1 MAADP
6 KKTPLTMPALRGTFG
21 DWTYYSCLMPLR
33 DLASRVSYADDIH
46 ESKALSELI
55 QRTLEGKRAQH
66 IAAYLNTPERF
77 FNALVLATY
86 GGNPEWFEVGNF
98 KSSAH
103 ADILAEVAEEAMDA
117 LGFLRL
123 GAKAKIFALDG
134 QHRLAGIREALSDGS
149 EAKNDVV
156 SVLLVGHKTTASGLQ
171 RTRRLFTTLN
181 KTAVPVRKKDII
193 ALDEDDVMA
202 IIARRLVETNDQF
215 RDPRIAVIGSPNIPV
230 GNRTCLTTIT
240 NLYDVLKILFLFETK
255 NRTDRHLR
263 FNRPS
268 DERLDHYYR
277 VATDFFTALSKAFAP
292 VRGVMNDADPEAV
305 TSKQRGAHGGH
316 LLFRPIG
323 LELFTRLATAL
334 AKSRSIELQDAVE
347 LLKVLPVDLTK
358 APYAGVIWDSG
369 RSTIKTTGKT
379 LALDL
384 MRHMVGLETRAD
396 LLGEYRRTLGGPN
409 DQSIKLPAPLGI

>member
-1 MAADP
+1 MASAP
-6 KKTPLTMPALRGTFG
+6 KTPLTMPALRGTFG

-33 DLASRVSYADDIH
+33 DLATRVSYADDIH

-55 QRTLEGKRAQH
+55 QRTLEGTRADH

-86 GGNPEWFEVGNF
+86 GGNPEWYEVGNF
-98 KSSAH
+98 KSSTQ

-123 GAKAKIFALDG
+123 GAKAKIFAVDG
-134 QHRLAGIREALSDGS
+134 QHRLAGIRAAIASGS
-149 EAKNDVV
+149 EAENDVV
-156 SVLLVGHKTTASGLQ
+156 SVILVGHKTTKTGLQ

-202 IIARRLVETNDQF
+202 IIARRLVESNDDF

-230 GNRTCLTTIT
+230 GNKTCLTTIT
-240 NLYDVLKILFLFETK
+240 NLYDVLKVLFLHK
-255 NRTDRHLR
+255 SGKRSDRNLR

-268 DERLDHYYR
+268 DDRLKDYYLF
-277 VATDFFTALSKAFAP
+277 ATGFFEALGKAFPP
-292 VRGVMNDADPEAV
+292 VRGVMKNQDPEAV
-305 TSKQRGAHGGH
+305 TSVQRGAHGGH

-323 LELFTRLATAL
+323 LELFAKLATSL
-334 AKSRSIELQDAVE
+334 AKARAIEVDQAVA
-347 LLKVLPVDLTK
+347 LLKGLPVDLAK
-358 APYAGVIWDSG
+358 APYAGVIWDTG
-369 RSTIKTTGKT
+369 RSTIKTTGKS

-384 MRHMVGLETRAD
+384 LRHMVGLGTRAD
-396 LLGEYRRTLGGPN
+396 LLAEYRRTLGSPN
-409 DQSIKLPAPLGI
+409 DQAIQLPAPLGI